1 MRRSHVAAAT
11 LGLAPWILVGSL
23 LLGEGASVAAQD
35 ASPAPV
41 AASRATADA
50 SAESQEDVGA
60 VRVHSRLCH
69 PPGSVPVS
77 RPEAPGRSRWA
88 LSSAPVSRPFSH
100 YGSGPR
106 TASPI
111 PIHVAD
117 GQGIIRHPLP
127 APYNS
132 RRRPAR

>member
-50 SAESQEDVGA
+50 SAESQEDVGGGE
-60 VRVHSRLCH
+60 S
-69 PPGSVPVS
+69 
-77 RPEAPGRSRWA
+77 A
-88 LSSAPVSRPFSH
+88 LPAMPSAGV
-100 YGSGPR
+100 GSGIAAGGTGPLSLG
-106 TASPI
+106 ALVGAG
-111 PIHVAD
+111 VAAVFAL
-117 GQGIIRHPLP
+117 RE
-127 APYNS
+127 
-132 RRRPAR
+132 RPKNR